1 MELNP
6 IVPPQEEKNTEPI
19 QVVYPDENPV
29 IGFIKKQKISIFI
42 GLVLVSALVMFLVAQ
57 PNGTHLQGNITP
69 ATSTMTVPPLTT
81 TTADNVPYDLG
92 VNTLPNNS
100 PSGDTAGASTGSG
113 LLLGLHPVS
122 GTTTVNTPSPTG
134 GEDIA
139 HDKFLNPLETQPVD
153 TAVLKE
159 GEPKG
164 TNNTKTGPDTA
175 ISVLAAFLLAG
186 TMIGI
191 KHFQKKSV

>member
-1 MELNP
+1 MELTP
-6 IVPPQEEKNTEPI
+6 VPPQEGNKTEPI
-19 QVVYPDENPV
+19 KIVYPDENPV
-29 IGFIKKQKISIFI
+29 IGFIKKQKIYIFI
-42 GLVLVSALVMFLVAQ
+42 GLILVSALVVFLVVQ

-69 ATSTMTVPPLTT
+69 ATSTMTIPPLTT
-81 TTADNVPYDLG
+81 ATSENIPYNLG
-92 VNTLPNNS
+92 GNTLPNNS
-100 PSGDTAGASTGSG
+100 PSGDTTGVSTGSG
-113 LLLGLHPVS
+113 LLLDLHPAS
-122 GTTTVNTPSPTG
+122 GTTTGNTPSPTG

-164 TNNTKTGPDTA
+164 TNNAKTGPDTA
-175 ISVLAAFLLAG
+175 ISILVAFLLAG